1 MGPASSPNALVGQ
14 PPAAPKRGV
23 NMLTL
28 LIVAVACLLIGVGLT
43 TVVILL
49 TQRQ

>member
-1 MGPASSPNALVGQ
+1 
-14 PPAAPKRGV
+14 
-23 NMLTL
+23 MLTL